1 MKIVLIIVALLIV
14 VNVVRIVVQNTRVP
28 ELGLENGQFKPLSKK
43 PNAVS
48 TQAEDV
54 DKRVAPWP
62 FKDSLE
68 DTVSAIES
76 AVNQYGGA
84 ELKSRDDNY
93 LYYVFT
99 TPTMH
104 FHDDVEFYLNEKER
118 TVEFRSASRA
128 GYSDMGL
135 NRKRYDALK
144 ELYDQAGVEQ

>member
-1 MKIVLIIVALLIV
+1 MKIVLIILALLIV
-14 VNVVRIVVQNTRVP
+14 VNIVRIVVQNTRVP
-28 ELGLENGQFKPLSKK
+28 ELGHENGILKPLSKK

-62 FKDSLE
+62 FKDNLE
-68 DTVSAIES
+68 ATVSAIES
-76 AVNQYGGA
+76 AVSQYGGA
-84 ELKSRDDNY
+84 ELKTRDDHY

-104 FHDDVEFYLNEKER
+104 FHDDVEFYLNEDDR
-118 TVEFRSASRA
+118 TVQFRSASRA